1 MSPDTGCVL
10 WMVTSVLVQFCA
22 WMTILKLPFTGISSY
37 SLMYRETILSL
48 FLARVEYLFA
58 FPFFSIR
65 FAKTHWEEGEA
76 KIIFFKIFE
85 GGKDEGFD
93 CFTYDWL

>member
-1 MSPDTGCVL
+1 
-10 WMVTSVLVQFCA
+10 
-22 WMTILKLPFTGISSY
+22 
-37 SLMYRETILSL
+37 MYRETILSL

-76 KIIFFKIFE
+76 KIIFFKIF
-85 GGKDEGFD
+85 GGGRTRALIALLTTGCNHIFLVL
-93 CFTYDWL
+93 FFF